1 MSLEN
6 KYFAELARRLR
17 AAGITAGHP
26 EKNRLTVL
34 LNNQPVLSV
43 SAGSDVFLLPAGS
56 NQPEA
61 GELYHKVAQTADE
74 VYAYVEA
81 VQTAPLLHPS
91 GLSEKFHLLAD
102 FGGAVLAGREL
113 ENGWGYQF
121 VTWIWDHDRTGVSH
135 GHYYEEDFQ
144 GAKQDFAVRSGLIS
158 KAQLFSPEE
167 LTQLYRATDYLLD
180 EGPEPEDGQLKALQ
194 TSRTKIEYT
203 VPDLAER
210 LEQSQGQEP
219 QMNL

>member
-6 KYFAELARRLR
+6 KYFAELARRLL
-17 AAGITAGHP
+17 AAGITIGHP

-34 LNNQPVLSV
+34 LNDQPILSV

-61 GELYHKVAQTADE
+61 SELYHKVAQTADE
-74 VYAYVEA
+74 VYAYVDA
-81 VQTAPLLHPS
+81 VQTAPLLHAS

-180 EGPEPEDGQLKALQ
+180 EGPELEDGQLKALQ